1 MRQSILTIIILS
13 IFSIRTDA
21 QILYECT
28 SQNGDT
34 VFYVFGTCHRLPSKA
49 KVDTLTMSRLIRSS
63 DVIFSELFVDDGD
76 TSYKRVASKLNEKMR
91 YKNNGSL
98 KDSVTKEQYEKLMNY
113 YRRNYGVSKKEF
125 RWATYNLPF
134 RMDNRLRYSSKKYYS
149 LDFILYTIAK
159 KSGKI
164 IKNLDN
170 EELLCSAYSY
180 LSSEFDTRWLIN
192 KSEGRN
198 IRGVVSDTLIQ
209 LYLQKDTVAIN
220 SLHKPSLMH
229 QKILLNDRNK
239 HWFTI
244 IERNAS
250 RTNFIYCGL
259 AHLIS
264 EELSLLNYFRS
275 RQFAVKAVEID
286 IAHTP

>member
-1 MRQSILTIIILS
+1 
-13 IFSIRTDA
+13 
-21 QILYECT
+21 
-28 SQNGDT
+28 
-34 VFYVFGTCHRLPSKA
+34 
-49 KVDTLTMSRLIRSS
+49 
-63 DVIFSELFVDDGD
+63 
-76 TSYKRVASKLNEKMR
+76 
-91 YKNNGSL
+91 
-98 KDSVTKEQYEKLMNY
+98 
-113 YRRNYGVSKKEF
+113 
-125 RWATYNLPF
+125 
-134 RMDNRLRYSSKKYYS
+134 MDNRLRYSSKKYYS

-286 IAHTP
+286 IADTP

>member
-1 MRQSILTIIILS
+1 MRQSLLTIIILS
-13 IFSIRTDA
+13 FFSIRTDA

-63 DVIFSELFVDDGD
+63 DVIFSELFVDDG
-76 TSYKRVASKLNEKMR
+76 
-91 YKNNGSL
+91 
-98 KDSVTKEQYEKLMNY
+98 VTKEQYEKLMNY

-125 RWATYNLPF
+125 RWATYDLPL
-134 RMDNRLRYSSKKYYS
+134 RMDSRLRYSSKKYYS
-149 LDFILYTIAK
+149 LDFILYSIARR
-159 KSGKI
+159 SSKI

-170 EELLCSAYSY
+170 EELLYNAYSY
-180 LSSEFDTRWLIN
+180 LLSEFDTRWLIN
-192 KSEGRN
+192 KIEGRN
-198 IRGVVSDTLIQ
+198 IRGVDTDTFIQ

-220 SLHKPSLMH
+220 RFHKPSLMH
-229 QKILLNDRNK
+229 QKILINDRNK

-244 IERNAS
+244 IERNAG

-264 EELSLLNYFRS
+264 GELSLLNYFKR
-275 RQFAVKAVEID
+275 RQFAVKAIEID
-286 IAHTP
+286 IADSP

>member
-34 VFYVFGTCHRLPSKA
+34 VFYVFGTCHVLPSKA
-49 KVDTLTMSRLIRSS
+49 KVDTLTISRLIRSS

-76 TSYKRVASKLNEKMR
+76 TSYKSVASKLNEKRR

-125 RWATYNLPF
+125 RWATYDLPL

-149 LDFILYTIAK
+149 LDSILYTIAK
-159 KSGKI
+159 RSGKI

-170 EELLCSAYSY
+170 EELLYSAYSY

-192 KSEGRN
+192 KIEGRN
-198 IRGVVSDTLIQ
+198 IRGEVTETFIQ

-229 QKILLNDRNK
+229 QKILVNDRNK

-244 IERNAS
+244 IERNAG
-250 RTNFIYCGL
+250 RTNFIYCGI

-264 EELSLLNYFRS
+264 GELSLLNYFKR

-286 IAHTP
+286 IADTP